1 MTRYIR
7 QRNRCR
13 AFNPQ
18 PRARQYLR
26 GRGVVVSFFKYI
38 VLNSQQVSF
47 LIKFVLHCLNRW
59 GQTGKQDE
67 GAGDTE

>member
-1 MTRYIR
+1 MARSIR
-7 QRNRCR
+7 QRNRCG

-26 GRGVVVSFFKYI
+26 GRGVVVSFFNSI
-38 VLNSQQVSF
+38 VLNGQQVSF
-47 LIKFVLHCLNRW
+47 LIKFLPFVNRW